1 MTKEQHKIYRIIY
14 MGTPDFAVAPL
25 DTLFQSEIEVIA
37 VITVPDKPAGRGLQL
52 KESPVKKYAV
62 TNNIPVLQPV
72 SLKDPAFIEELKKLN
87 ADLFVVVAFRMLP
100 KDVWQLPTHG
110 TINLHASLL
119 PRYRGAAPINHAIMN
134 GDNKTGLTTFL
145 IDEQIDTGKI
155 IGFTETDIPFSMSAG
170 ELHDELMVKGS
181 ALLLKTVRDIRD
193 NKTEPVSQQSFVIP
207 DEELPVA
214 PKIKKE
220 DCRLNPAEKAE
231 KVYNKIRGLSPYPGA
246 FTNISVNG
254 KNIMI
259 KVLSSEL
266 IDGRHKSAPGTILT
280 DNKTYIYMVCD
291 EGIIS
296 ITELQAEGK
305 KRMKVDEFLRGVRT
319 IDSIS

>member
-1 MTKEQHKIYRIIY
+1 
-14 MGTPDFAVAPL
+14 MGTPEFAVVPL
-25 DTLFQSEIEVIA
+25 ETIFHSEIDIIA
-37 VITVPDKPAGRGLQL
+37 IVTVPDKPAGRGLQL
-52 KESPVKKYAV
+52 KESPVKKFAL

-72 SLKDPAFIEELKKLN
+72 SLKDPAFIAELRQFN

-100 KDVWQLPTHG
+100 KEVWQLPAHG

-134 GDNKTGLTTFL
+134 GDSKTGLTTFF

-155 IGFTETDIPFSMSAG
+155 IGFTETDIPFHMTAG
-170 ELHDELMVKGS
+170 ELHDELMLKGS
-181 ALLLKTVRDIRD
+181 TLLLKTIRDIC
-193 NKTEPVSQQSFVIP
+193 NNQTEPVNQQSFIIP

-220 DCRLNPAEKAE
+220 DCRLIPTEKAE

-246 FTNISVNG
+246 FTTISVNS
-254 KNIMI
+254 KNTMI
-259 KVLSSEL
+259 KVLAAEL
-266 IDGRHKSAPGTILT
+266 IDGRHKSLPGTILT
-280 DNKTYIYMVCD
+280 DNKTYVYMVCND
-291 EGIIS
+291 GIIS

-305 KRMKVDEFLRGVRT
+305 RRMKVEDFLRGVR
-319 IDSIS
+319 SIEESIQ